1 MPRWNVPRT
10 SPLARPY
17 SSLPRGQDPIDY
29 PFLMAYR
36 ASIMKPINHQPQPP
50 PSSPRAHSPAR
61 RSHSEDVYAEKSEK
75 LPLTAITNETT
86 TNDSAVKKDF
96 PVPRVN
102 PLTKA
107 AAEGKLQ
114 PNAVAFEMFIS
125 KPASLDS
132 ALKESSVGKK
142 PRSSPRRKLQ
152 QTKSDTVD
160 ATCNSFGK

>member
-17 SSLPRGQDPIDY
+17 SSLPRGQDPIDF
-29 PFLMAYR
+29 PFLTAYR
-36 ASIMKPINHQPQPP
+36 ASIMKPINHKTQP

-75 LPLTAITNETT
+75 PPLTTTTNETT
-86 TNDSAVKKDF
+86 TNNSAVKKDF

-107 AAEGKLQ
+107 AIEGKLQ

-125 KPASLDS
+125 KPSSLDS
-132 ALKESSVGKK
+132 ALKESGVGKK
-142 PRSSPRRKLQ
+142 PRSSPRRKLK

-160 ATCNSFGK
+160 ATCNSLGK